1 MANGHN
7 SYAFLGWAL
16 LLMVTFFGCSAA
28 KPRGALPAVNA
39 RVSLTPPAH
48 YTPYYSTQKARALG
62 ESYSE
67 NLDLLLERV
76 TQSPI
81 GQMQFAN
88 AIVSLSLGFFT
99 HSASRPPDER
109 YLEAILA
116 MPDIL
121 EEEED
126 VNATVSRLFAQYGRD
141 ILAIL
146 ASDTTIADDPK
157 VTGYG
162 INFSWRNMLKTPS
175 GPRMSMRE
183 AVIYVPKKKSE
194 RFLNQQIEHDELL
207 GTSTIFVRQGEQ
219 PAQQIRYSPPPS
231 QPWLQ
236 PPSASPT
243 PPSIGSQTSA
253 LTSRAETQE
262 PQPVVSYEQ
271 GTFPIPQQTPRPS
284 SSLQGQA
291 TAAPQANSAASRTPP
306 SPLQK
311 QRAQKLSRDKQSP
324 TPMRHP
330 PSRSPQQ
337 RSFPEG
343 QLFDPPANARNT
355 SEMATPPSPQRTTSA
370 QSARAGDYLVQFTF
384 AELLEAQRWADFL
397 KKDGGYVTSLNFVK
411 KDDQP
416 IQLRVGHFASTAE
429 ANQFL
434 DNFKAQGLQ
443 GLILQ
448 GPQ

>member
-1 MANGHN
+1 
-7 SYAFLGWAL
+7 
-16 LLMVTFFGCSAA
+16 
-28 KPRGALPAVNA
+28 
-39 RVSLTPPAH
+39 
-48 YTPYYSTQKARALG
+48 
-62 ESYSE
+62 
-67 NLDLLLERV
+67 
-76 TQSPI
+76 
-81 GQMQFAN
+81 
-88 AIVSLSLGFFT
+88 LSLGFFT

-126 VNATVSRLFAQYGRD
+126 MNATVSRLFAQYGRD

-157 VTGYG
+157 VAGYG

-175 GPRMSMRE
+175 GPRMSMKE

-236 PPSASPT
+236 PSPASPT
-243 PPSIGSQTSA
+243 PPNIDSQTSE
-253 LTSRAETQE
+253 LTSRAGTQE
-262 PQPVVSYEQ
+262 PQSFVSHEQ
-271 GTFPIPQQTPRPS
+271 APLPISQQAPRPS
-284 SSLQGQA
+284 SSQQEQA
-291 TAAPQANSAASRTPP
+291 TTAPQTNSAASRTPP

-311 QRAQKLSRDKQSP
+311 QREQKLSHNKQPSSSA
-324 TPMRHP
+324 RRP
-330 PSRSPQQ
+330 PPPSPQQ

-343 QLFDPPANARNT
+343 QLFDPPANARNI
-355 SEMATPPSPQRTTSA
+355 SETATPPSLQQNTSA
-370 QSARAGDYLVQFTF
+370 QSVREGDYLVQFTF

-411 KDDQP
+411 KGDQL
-416 IQLRVGHFASTAE
+416 IHLRVGPFVSTAE

-434 DNFKAQGLQ
+434 DTFKTQGLQ
-443 GLILQ
+443 GLVLKD
-448 GPQ
+448 PK